1 MDPEPPNPSRGTGL
15 WLQWADTDGVSS
27 DAVANAAN
35 ETAMDYDENRD
46 AIQVLRAP
54 NRSGTRSAAHG
65 AVADFASA
73 LALLVVAS
81 AGRQAEIHF
90 DFDPAQVIDPEAR
103 IVPRHP
109 MAACGERYLTP
120 PVAARRTAR
129 RTNAC
134 LPIAGVRP

>member
-1 MDPEPPNPSRGTGL
+1 MLPSPQRLVIGKEVPRR
-15 WLQWADTDGVSS
+15 WADADGVSS
-27 DAVANAAN
+27 AAVANAAD
-35 ETAMDYDENRD
+35 ETAMDYDETRD
-46 AIQVLRAP
+46 AIRVLRAP
-54 NRSGTRSAAHG
+54 NRSGTTSAAHG

-81 AGRQAEIHF
+81 AGRQAEIDF

-120 PVAARRTAR
+120 PVAARRTDR
-129 RTNAC
+129 STNAC